1 MSGAGIVI
9 ASLVVVL
16 AFLAGCLLDALAANK
31 VLWTLVDGYE
41 RRADDITAELLE
53 LRGKGKP

>member
-31 VLWTLVDGYE
+31 VLLALVDGYE
-41 RRADDITAELLE
+41 RRIDDITAELIE

>member
-16 AFLAGCLLDALAANK
+16 AVLAGCLLDALAANK
-31 VLWTLVDGYE
+31 VLLALVDGYE
-41 RRADDITAELLE
+41 RRIDDITAELIE